1 MDITI
6 LDYQLTQD
14 YQYSLQ
20 VKTTES
26 AQWEQKTTI
35 RRWQR
40 QACRTAPGSMEVPT
54 KHRMWTGMEYT
65 IPENGYF
72 TYDFQGEGS
81 SALWN
86 LYLYDENMNRC

>member
-1 MDITI
+1 MKSTDITI

-26 AQWEQKTTI
+26 AQWEQEDNDTPAAATSLQNGTWI
-35 RRWQR
+35 N
-40 QACRTAPGSMEVPT
+40 GSSYKASDVD
-54 KHRMWTGMEYT
+54 WYEYT

-72 TYDFQGEGS
+72 TYDFQGEDLPHSGICIC
-81 SALWN
+81 
-86 LYLYDENMNRC
+86 MMKI